1 MITQNSISSAAPIV
15 NKLIENRINAVPL
28 QGSMLEQLC
37 IIKEPAKMLEG
48 DEAPCHDVCDTI
60 EHKETLNYVSD
71 ISAKAVQNL
80 LYNTKNV
87 AVPLIQQTVDQ
98 YSKYVDAAIVS
109 TNNNLLVKPY
119 FQNDIWNNPVILSM
133 VEKYDGVPVNKV
145 PLNTKFPSKSSEEL
159 KELIKTGSERFDA
172 EVADYLDKASA
183 ELGYDLL
190 VDVYQTVFSFDN
202 NKGIVFLDDYIN
214 PFNGNREAALVTLL
228 LANRL
233 LVEIPD
239 DVQMALEFYR
249 AYVTGIVEQSGRAV
263 MRVIQILESDIKNK
277 SLIITYPNAELG
289 NPFVESIISVN
300 GKVYKNWLEEG
311 GSPEVLFGAAVS
323 DKNRDYNGLLSDKE
337 NYIKTWERE
346 KRIIDSK
353 VRFELKNVKTTALRK
368 AFYDSISSLPED
380 QKRMTNVDM
389 VNLSNDIID
398 NALDADFDNVYL
410 MCKKLICRSVFPE
423 TDYEK
428 LLTAIDAAADAH
440 KGIDPREAAL
450 LATIEYVADW
460 VSSQIQCVKY

>member
-1 MITQNSISSAAPIV
+1 
-15 NKLIENRINAVPL
+15 
-28 QGSMLEQLC
+28 
-37 IIKEPAKMLEG
+37 
-48 DEAPCHDVCDTI
+48 
-60 EHKETLNYVSD
+60 
-71 ISAKAVQNL
+71 
-80 LYNTKNV
+80 
-87 AVPLIQQTVDQ
+87 
-98 YSKYVDAAIVS
+98 
-109 TNNNLLVKPY
+109 
-119 FQNDIWNNPVILSM
+119 M

-277 SLIITYPNAELG
+277 
-289 NPFVESIISVN
+289 F
-300 GKVYKNWLEEG
+300 
-311 GSPEVLFGAAVS
+311 
-323 DKNRDYNGLLSDKE
+323 
-337 NYIKTWERE
+337 
-346 KRIIDSK
+346 
-353 VRFELKNVKTTALRK
+353 
-368 AFYDSISSLPED
+368 
-380 QKRMTNVDM
+380 
-389 VNLSNDIID
+389 
-398 NALDADFDNVYL
+398 
-410 MCKKLICRSVFPE
+410 
-423 TDYEK
+423 
-428 LLTAIDAAADAH
+428 
-440 KGIDPREAAL
+440 
-450 LATIEYVADW
+450 
-460 VSSQIQCVKY
+460 